1 MLMVRKIV
9 LLLIASVTC
18 SLMAV
23 AQSKQVSGTV
33 KDANGNAI
41 VGATV
46 MVEGTSNGVNTGSDG
61 SFRISAPADGYLL
74 VSFLGYEEARV
85 AIAGKTSI
93 DVVLADDTQSIDDVI
108 VVAFGTA
115 KKEAFTG
122 SASVV
127 KADELEKR
135 QTTNVLNALVGQVP
149 GLQMRGSTGQ
159 PGSSAGSINIR
170 GINSMYAGT
179 SPLVIVDGAPYSASL
194 SNIPQ
199 SDIESVTVLKDAA
212 SAALY
217 GARGASGVIIVTTKK
232 GRSHDAVINIDMK
245 WGVNS
250 RAMQDYD
257 LITDPGE
264 YYEAYYAQIYN
275 KYYYGQGYSAAS
287 AAASA
292 NADMLSDLQYNVF
305 SYPAGESLIVDGKL
319 NPNATLGRRVNYNG
333 QDYWL
338 TPDDWTDEAYRN
350 SLRQEYNI
358 SMNGGTDRAS
368 YYMSLGY
375 LNEDGIVYN
384 SNYERITARLRAD
397 YQAKKWL
404 KVGGNVAFVNSDQ
417 DQNSNWGTSQSAGNL
432 FAYTSRI
439 APIYP
444 VYMRTVDADGNISIM
459 TDEYGNKAYDYGV
472 ASRGYGVTRPYLS
485 TGNPLGENQ
494 YNRYTSGGNQ
504 LNGSFFADVDFTSW
518 LKFNATSTVTWG
530 QTNVSD
536 FGNMYYGTPAQT
548 GGDIGKSS
556 TSTLRTNHLQT
567 LTYYDTFGNHN
578 INVMLGHEY
587 YDTQTKYLYAHGRGM
602 FSPEIPEI
610 SASATKDDSD
620 SYSSEYNVEGYFLSA
635 QYDYAGK
642 YYASASFRRDAS
654 SYFAKDHR
662 WGSFWSLGAAWIIS
676 KENFMSNA
684 LWVDM
689 LKLKASIGQQGNDSV
704 GSFAYVD
711 MYSLSSS
718 SETSMTPT
726 FWRKGNPELTWETT
740 TNFNAG
746 VEFSLW
752 RGRLTGSID
761 VYNKKTTDLLFWVSI
776 PESSGTRGMY
786 DNVGDMRNTGVEI
799 SLQGALI
806 RTKNVDWTISMNLSH
821 NSNKILSLPDSKID
835 PATGGFNEDSY
846 FYRVGGPMYNY
857 YSAVYAGV
865 DQYGQ
870 AMFYV
875 DQTDENGNVI
885 GRTTTYDFNN
895 ATKYEHGSILPKVF
909 GGFGT
914 TVRIANFDVSATFD
928 YQLGGK
934 VFDGYYQ
941 SVITPAEDSG
951 SAGQNIHKDWVR
963 SWSVNNTSSDMPRWQ
978 YGDAYGGASSD
989 RFLTNASYLN
999 FQSFT
1004 VGYTLP
1010 MKTFNNKLKM
1020 RIYVAGENLC
1030 YWSARKGLDPRYSY
1044 SGNSSVIPYSPIRTI
1059 SGGIQLTF

>member
-127 KADELEKR
+127 KADEIEKR

-292 NADMLSDLQYNVF
+292 NADLLSDLQYNVF

-384 SNYERITARLRAD
+384 SNYERLRAD

-548 GGDIGKSS
+548 GGDIG
-556 TSTLRTNHLQT
+556 
-567 LTYYDTFGNHN
+567 
-578 INVMLGHEY
+578 
-587 YDTQTKYLYAHGRGM
+587 
-602 FSPEIPEI
+602 
-610 SASATKDDSD
+610 
-620 SYSSEYNVEGYFLSA
+620 
-635 QYDYAGK
+635 
-642 YYASASFRRDAS
+642 
-654 SYFAKDHR
+654 
-662 WGSFWSLGAAWIIS
+662 
-676 KENFMSNA
+676 
-684 LWVDM
+684 
-689 LKLKASIGQQGNDSV
+689 
-704 GSFAYVD
+704 
-711 MYSLSSS
+711 
-718 SETSMTPT
+718 
-726 FWRKGNPELTWETT
+726 
-740 TNFNAG
+740 
-746 VEFSLW
+746 
-752 RGRLTGSID
+752 
-761 VYNKKTTDLLFWVSI
+761 
-776 PESSGTRGMY
+776 
-786 DNVGDMRNTGVEI
+786 
-799 SLQGALI
+799 
-806 RTKNVDWTISMNLSH
+806 
-821 NSNKILSLPDSKID
+821 
-835 PATGGFNEDSY
+835 
-846 FYRVGGPMYNY
+846 
-857 YSAVYAGV
+857 
-865 DQYGQ
+865 
-870 AMFYV
+870 
-875 DQTDENGNVI
+875 
-885 GRTTTYDFNN
+885 
-895 ATKYEHGSILPKVF
+895 
-909 GGFGT
+909 
-914 TVRIANFDVSATFD
+914 
-928 YQLGGK
+928 
-934 VFDGYYQ
+934 
-941 SVITPAEDSG
+941 
-951 SAGQNIHKDWVR
+951 
-963 SWSVNNTSSDMPRWQ
+963 MP
-978 YGDAYGGASSD
+978 
-989 RFLTNASYLN
+989 
-999 FQSFT
+999 
-1004 VGYTLP
+1004 
-1010 MKTFNNKLKM
+1010 
-1020 RIYVAGENLC
+1020 
-1030 YWSARKGLDPRYSY
+1030 
-1044 SGNSSVIPYSPIRTI
+1044 
-1059 SGGIQLTF
+1059 